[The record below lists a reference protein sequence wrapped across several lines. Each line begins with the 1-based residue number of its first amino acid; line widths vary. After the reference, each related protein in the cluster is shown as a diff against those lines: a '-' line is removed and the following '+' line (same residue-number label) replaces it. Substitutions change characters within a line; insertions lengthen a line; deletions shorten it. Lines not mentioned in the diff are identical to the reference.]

1 MSHLKLEE
9 LARCVEEEPTS
20 FEAAHLASCSHCC
33 GELEELKEMTRAL
46 ARLPMHT
53 PPRSQWPVLRSKMIT
68 EGLLRD
74 VPARSDSLRG
84 TLLRIAAALTIFLAG
99 GASGAVLVG
108 SAGTGA
114 MSGATD
120 VGSSLAITA
129 QTPDEA
135 GDQLRNA
142 EDLYLAALTRYA
154 ELTQDGSY
162 VDPLNRLAALE
173 GIMLTAQAAL
183 REAPADP
190 VINGYLLTAMGQR
203 DAMLRQISRPAEQDW
218 F

>member
-20 FEAAHLASCSHCC
+20 FESAHLASCSYCR
-33 GELEELKEMTRAL
+33 GELEELKELTRAL
-46 ARLPMHT
+46 AHLPTHN
-53 PPRSQWPVLRSKMIT
+53 PPGSQWPILQSRMMT

-74 VPARSDSLRG
+74 SPAASAGTRG
-84 TLLRIAAALTIFLAG
+84 KLIRIAAALALFLG
-99 GASGAVLVG
+99 GLVSGALLDGSEGRAAMGGGNVLPP
-108 SAGTGA
+108 A
-114 MSGATD
+114 
-120 VGSSLAITA
+120 LAISA
-129 QTPDEA
+129 RTPAEA
-135 GDQLRNA
+135 GEQLRTA
-142 EDLYLAALTRYA
+142 EELYLAALTRYA
-154 ELTQDGSY
+154 ELTQHGSY

-183 REAPADP
+183 RDAPADP

-203 DAMLRQISRPAEQDW
+203 DAMLRQISRSSEQDW

>member
-20 FEAAHLASCSHCC
+20 FEAAHLASCSYCR
-33 GELEELKEMTRAL
+33 GELEELGELTRDL
-46 ARLPMHT
+46 ARLPMQT
-53 PPRSQWPVLRSKMIT
+53 PPRSQWPVLRSRMMA
-68 EGLLRD
+68 EGLLHDAHRS
-74 VPARSDSLRG
+74 PALG
-84 TLLRIAAALTIFLAG
+84 GKLMRIAAALLLFLG
-99 GASGAVLVG
+99 GAVSGAVLFG
-108 SAGTGA
+108 SEAADTMAGTSDRA
-114 MSGATD
+114 
-120 VGSSLAITA
+120 SSLTISAE
-129 QTPDEA
+129 TPTEA
-135 GDQLRNA
+135 GEQLRTA

-154 ELTQDGSY
+154 ELTQHGSY

-183 REAPADP
+183 RDAPADP

-203 DAMLRQISRPAEQDW
+203 DAMLRQISRSSEQDW

>member
-20 FEAAHLASCSHCC
+20 FEAAHLASCSHCS
-33 GELEELKEMTRAL
+33 GELEELREMTRAL
-46 ARLPMHT
+46 ARLPIHT
-53 PPRSQWPVLRSKMIT
+53 PPRSQWPVLRSKMMT
-68 EGLLRD
+68 EGLLHD
-74 VPARSDSLRG
+74 SPARSAGHRG
-84 TLLRIAAALTIFLAG
+84 KLLRIAAAIAIFLAG

-108 SAGTGA
+108 SAGTGTMA
-114 MSGATD
+114 GGTD
-120 VGSSLAITA
+120 VRSSMAITA
-129 QTPDEA
+129 QTPDDA
-135 GDQLRNA
+135 GDQLRSA
-142 EDLYLAALTRYA
+142 EELYLAALTRYA

-203 DAMLRQISRPAEQDW
+203 DAMLRQISRPSEQDW

>member
-20 FEAAHLASCSHCC
+20 FEAAHLASCSYCR
-33 GELEELKEMTRAL
+33 GELEELRELTRAL
-46 ARLPMHT
+46 AHLPSHT
-53 PPRSQWPVLRSKMIT
+53 PPPAQWAVLRSRLMT
-68 EGLLRD
+68 EGLLHD
-74 VPARSDSLRG
+74 VRARSPRLRSKLTG
-84 TLLRIAAALTIFLAG
+84 IAAALALFLAG
-99 GASGAVLVG
+99 ALSGAVLFG

-114 MSGATD
+114 MAGETASAR
-120 VGSSLAITA
+120 SLAITA
-129 QTPDEA
+129 GTPAEA
-135 GDQLRNA
+135 GEHLRNA

-162 VDPLNRLAALE
+162 ADPLNRLAALE

-203 DAMLRQISRPAEQDW
+203 DAMLRQISRSTEQDW